1 MNQTENL
8 RQKLIEKLKELFRM
22 DQPELDFGI
31 YRIMQTKREEIEKF
45 FDDKLVST
53 IKEKFENFAIMD
65 YRKEMQSLRE
75 SLISEMGEG
84 SFDENGNVKSEF
96 HDFPMVKRYHEE
108 LEELK
113 ELEKNKP
120 TEKDIE
126 KEVYEHLY
134 RFFERYYKDGDFICR
149 RYYYKETEN
158 KASPYA
164 IPYNG
169 EEVKLVWAN
178 QDQYYIKTSEDL
190 TQFSV
195 DINRALS
202 DLGYNEMI
210 KKHEA
215 MLGEQSVDK
224 LKIHFVVVEA
234 DEEEHDNTKEDATK
248 QKQYVLS
255 KDEPARLNNSFEL
268 VINFEYKIVH
278 DKENKETISEE
289 QKILN
294 FIKDRHDN
302 LSNTPENKD
311 NREALFYKIYF
322 DALSSLAPT
331 DNDAKRILLTKHLNL
346 FVSKNKKDYF
356 IHKDLGTFLNRE
368 LNFYIKNEIFHV
380 DDIINSDVDEIE
392 QNLGMI
398 RIFKSLGYD
407 IINFL
412 AQLEDFQKKLWLKKK
427 FVVET
432 NYCIT
437 LDRIPKE
444 LYPAICDNE
453 AQREEWVNLFAI
465 DEIES
470 NNDSSSEEQVEIQ
483 LDGESQKEVYSIPL
497 SEKFLAENQNL
508 VLDTRFFN
516 DSFKYELLC
525 SIDDFDEQCDGL
537 LVHSD
542 NFQALNLLQERYR
555 EQIKYIYVKGRL
567 ICTSF

>member
-53 IKEKFENFAIMD
+53 IKEKFENFAIID

-195 DINRALS
+195 DISRALS
-202 DLGYNEMI
+202 ELGYNEMI
-210 KKHEA
+210 KKHEV
-215 MLGEQSVDK
+215 MLGEQSADK
-224 LKIHFVVVEA
+224 LKVHFVVVEA
-234 DEEEHDNTKEDATK
+234 DEEEHDNTKEDASK

-268 VINFEYKIVH
+268 VINFEYRIVH

-380 DDIINSDVDEIE
+380 DDIINSDVDKIE
-392 QNLGMI
+392 QNFGMI
-398 RIFKSLGYD
+398 RIFKSLGHD

-412 AQLEDFQKKLWLKKK
+412 AQLENFQKKLWLKKK

-444 LYPAICDNE
+444 L
-453 AQREEWVNLFAI
+453 L
-465 DEIES
+465 
-470 NNDSSSEEQVEIQ
+470 
-483 LDGESQKEVYSIPL
+483 
-497 SEKFLAENQNL
+497 
-508 VLDTRFFN
+508 
-516 DSFKYELLC
+516 
-525 SIDDFDEQCDGL
+525 
-537 LVHSD
+537 
-542 NFQALNLLQERYR
+542 
-555 EQIKYIYVKGRL
+555 
-567 ICTSF
+567 